1 MSDVARY
8 SLLRLLVFFA
18 CFLGLWFVPPLQ
30 ERLPVLLLVSATVS
44 MVVSLVFLNGP
55 REAMSARIADRVGE
69 RVERKHAE
77 HGVGPDEDAE
87 DADQTSDGLGYR

>member
-30 ERLPVLLLVSATVS
+30 ERLPLLLLVAATLS

-55 REAMSARIADRVGE
+55 REAMSARIADRIGE
-69 RVERKHAE
+69 RVERKHSE
-77 HGVGPDEDAE
+77 HGLGADEEAE
-87 DADQTSDGLGYR
+87 EADQASDGRGYR